1 MFRKTL
7 FVVLAIGFV
16 TSLVLQAQGGIE
28 IKKGEVYVSG
38 ENPGIRLLMKEG
50 ADPSTEVSFWRVIY
64 SPAGIGHVCYVT
76 SDITGD
82 GPSSDDVRVAL
93 TDNDALADYLSK
105 DIMSVFNKV
114 YVENPFP
121 KSRATF
127 QKSGDT
133 RKEWKET
140 IKSDKYTVELLWRDF
155 YTPFLIDVT
164 GGRPVPVRHHVD
176 VHPRQERRCRH
187 QRQEGRRHSVSRADG
202 CDAKQL
208 RVSGVLGDLGE
219 IIRRPPRGCAEGQRQ
234 VRYDGSRRSRVVRN
248 PGTAARLASNSPP
261 SGSVQPTAVIALECL
276 RRYCQVVA
284 RHPISTPKML

>member
-1 MFRKTL
+1 MKYGAHIGLWAPLMAEVVATVTIEDMIGIARTPPRSLGKPRASHRKKVAVFRKTL

-155 YTPFLIDVT
+155 YTPFLIDVPV
-164 GGRPVPVRHHVD
+164 GGQFLYGITSMFIPARSAD
-176 VHPRQERRCRH
+176 VVIN
-187 QRQEGRRHSVSRADG
+187 GRKA
-202 CDAKQL
+202 A
-208 RVSGVLGDLGE
+208 
-219 IIRRPPRGCAEGQRQ
+219 
-234 VRYDGSRRSRVVRN
+234 
-248 PGTAARLASNSPP
+248 GTPFPEPMGAMQSSSAFLAFSETW
-261 SGSVQPTAVIALECL
+261 V
-276 RRYCQVVA
+276 
-284 RHPISTPKML
+284 K